1 MKFLS
6 TLILT
11 IFVLF
16 SFSIHANATKKKKV
30 KKINYEDAKELCL
43 ITKGASISD
52 EHLEKCIKMV
62 IKTGHAPSK

>member
-1 MKFLS
+1 MKFLN

-11 IFVLF
+11 VFVLF
-16 SFSIHANATKKKKV
+16 SSSIHASAKKKMKV

-52 EHLEKCIKMV
+52 DILEKCIKTVM
-62 IKTGHAPSK
+62 KTGHVPKK